1 MSSGG
6 SGNDVTDEDV
16 DRLLNYFANLLSNE
30 SGSGLAKLIR
40 LFVFWGFLYSV
51 GKKMHEKGLDFR
63 EAVKEVIREGRQ
75 ANAKDVDRRLAK
87 DLLALSG
94 LFVSTWSIGLVNTF
108 GKDAPEEDKKQVI
121 ESALRL
127 REEALKLLEED
138 DKGNSTKNTGES
150 EHSQDSPPP

>member
-1 MSSGG
+1 MSSEGG
-6 SGNDVTDEDV
+6 GNDVTDEDV
-16 DRLLNYFANLLSNE
+16 DRVLNYFANLLSSE

-75 ANAKDVDRRLAK
+75 ANAKDVYRRIAK
-87 DLLALSG
+87 DLLALFG
-94 LFVSTWSIGLVNTF
+94 LFVSTWSIGLANTF
-108 GKDAPEEDKKQVI
+108 GKDAPEEDRRQVI

-127 REEALKLLEED
+127 REEALKLLED
-138 DKGNSTKNTGES
+138 NGSQNNSNQPGENS
-150 EHSQDSPPP
+150 